1 MTRPDGIKISVTLP
15 SDIVAEIETLPVR
28 LGVTPG
34 ELLQRAV
41 KLEKYLDDVED
52 QDGIVLVKTADNR
65 MRRIT
70 RG

>member
-1 MTRPDGIKISVTLP
+1 MTQANGIKISVTLP
-15 SDIVAEIETLPVR
+15 SDIVADIETLSVR

-34 ELLQRAV
+34 ELLQRAI

-52 QDGIVLVKTADNR
+52 QDGIVLVKTADNK